1 MSLSRISGIRIAGV
15 AAAVPDSVRYPSE
28 WNGYFGADVVA
39 EIVKNTGVQ
48 KRYISL
54 PKMCCSDLCVAAAKR
69 LMEEGNWTPGSID
82 AVIFLSQNPDY
93 RLPCTA
99 ALIQRRLELPTECA
113 AFDINL
119 GCSGYVYGLWLA
131 CSLIAGGGMKRIL
144 FLSGDASR
152 KSSSEDRAVGLLFG
166 DAGSATIIERS
177 EESDTFTFV
186 MGTDGRGANNL
197 IIPAGGARNPSDES
211 TRLRRPDD
219 QGNLRSQEEVYM
231 NGAEIFAFTLKE
243 VPRMIERVLAASEKT
258 IGNIDSVILHQANK
272 FMLEHLA
279 KRMKIPAEKLPLSLG
294 EYGNT
299 SSASIPVTMIHCL
312 REQLRSRR
320 MELLLGGFGVGYS
333 WGAVTCAFGPMVMP
347 EVALVGADGIDQEAL

>member
-1 MSLSRISGIRIAGV
+1 MGLAQISGIRIAGV
-15 AAAVPDSVRYPSE
+15 AAAVPDNVRYPSE
-28 WNGYFGADVVA
+28 WNGQFGADVVA

-54 PKMCCSDLCVAAAKR
+54 PRMCCSDLCVAAAKR
-69 LMEEGNWTPGSID
+69 LLEEGNWTPGSID

-113 AFDINL
+113 AFDVNL

-131 CSLIAGGGMKRIL
+131 GSLIAGGGMKRIL

-152 KSSSEDRAVGLLFG
+152 KSSSEDRSVGLLFG

-177 EESDTFTFV
+177 EQIDTFTFV
-186 MGTDGRGANNL
+186 LGTDGRGANNL
-197 IIPAGGARNPSDES
+197 IIPAGGARNPSNES
-211 TRLRRPDD
+211 TRLSLPDGK
-219 QGNLRSQEEVYM
+219 GNFRSQEEVHM

-243 VPRMIERVLAASEKT
+243 VPRMIERVLAASGKT
-258 IGNIDSVILHQANK
+258 IVNIDSVVLHQANK

-279 KRMKIPAEKLPLSLG
+279 KRIKIPAEKLPLSLG

-320 MELLLGGFGVGYS
+320 MELLLSGFGVGYS
-333 WGAVTCAFGPMVMP
+333 WGAVICTCGPMVMP
-347 EVALVGADGIDQEAL
+347 EVTLVGADGIDQEAL